1 MNKIS
6 KLSRLPIVA
15 MLVVLLTS
23 CAATNDN
30 TPLPKYNVKLN
41 VDCKENIILSKYNM
55 NVYVDDEFIGLHKH
69 GKKHTYSLTL
79 TEGKHLVS
87 FENIE
92 EKDVKGEAEIEIFE
106 NSELECKISCEKYKI
121 NVDLTKTQKD
131 KEFEKVENV
140 AEVELQDND
149 FDKNADYPLVTYEG
163 VKSGEYTYKVVAI
176 DAIIGN
182 VDDSR
187 PDNSRMDF
195 EVWYESKGSYY
206 RYEYK
211 WTVFFNNFS
220 KQFSEQFNGID
231 DGDKV
236 RFYCYV
242 DEHNYIGG
250 STLKWIELLEKST
263 LEDFDI
269 KLEEVKEE
277 ETTPTDDY
285 LYDVENYVYIRK
297 IGTKYHREHC
307 HVLKGEGI
315 KVLKTEAIESGLT
328 PCTMCDPLP

>member
-6 KLSRLPIVA
+6 KLSRLLIIA
-15 MLVVLLTS
+15 IFVVVLTS
-23 CAATNDN
+23 CAATNNNN
-30 TPLPKYNVKLN
+30 TLSKYNVKLN

-79 TEGKHLVS
+79 TEGKHIVS

-92 EKDVKGEAEIEIFE
+92 EKDVKGKAEVEIFE
-106 NSELECKISCEKYKI
+106 NSEFECKISCEKYKI
-121 NVDLTKTQKD
+121 NIDLTKTQKE
-131 KEFEKVENV
+131 KETEQVEKVE
-140 AEVELQDND
+140 EHEFQDND
-149 FDKNADYPLVTYEG
+149 FDKNTDYPLVTYED
-163 VKSGEYTYKVVAI
+163 VKNGGHTYKIVAI

-182 VDDSR
+182 IDDCR
-187 PDNSRMDF
+187 PDNPWMDF
-195 EVWYESKGSYY
+195 EVWYESKCAYY
-206 RYEYK
+206 HYEYK

-220 KQFSEQFNGID
+220 KQFGEQFNGID

-242 DEHNYIGG
+242 DENNYVGA
-250 STLKWIELLEKST
+250 STLKWIELLEKSA

-269 KLEEVKEE
+269 KLDDVKED
-277 ETTPTDDY
+277 ETAPVDDY

-328 PCTMCDPLP
+328 PCTMCNPLP